1 MTSKATP
8 FPKAFGGAGGPTPK
22 ISHGKG
28 SYLWDTDG
36 KRYID
41 GSCGPAVYC
50 IGHADPRVNAVV
62 AEQMGRIA
70 HGYRFNFTSDP
81 LEEMTA
87 RLGCAMGADLSEM
100 VFVTGGSEAV
110 EASMKIALQYHYD
123 RGDPAR
129 VKFISRD
136 RSWHGNT
143 LMATALSGFADRRRP
158 FEGALPEVARVS
170 AANAYRPPAGVGENA
185 LVPHLV
191 AELRRE
197 IERIG
202 PERVA
207 AFVFEPVVGAAG
219 GAVPAPE
226 GYAKAVVEL
235 CHSYGILVI
244 SDEVMCGAGRC
255 GAWRASEVD
264 GVVPDIVTTA
274 KGLSGG
280 YLPLGAAVYTR
291 RIGDVIRAG
300 TGAPLTAHTYTGH
313 TACLAA
319 GVAVQRIVEEE
330 GLVAHVAARGPRY
343 QEELRQRLARFE
355 QVGNVRG
362 RGYFIGIELVRDPET
377 KTPFDPALGM
387 VARIKA
393 EGMAQGLICYPASGN
408 VDGRMGDQVI
418 LAPPFNASEDEL
430 EEIADKIERV
440 IEVVLAGV

>member
-1 MTSKATP
+1 MTSKAPP
-8 FPKAFGGAGGPTPK
+8 FPKAFGGAGGPPPK

-62 AEQMGRIA
+62 AEQMERIA

-81 LEEMTA
+81 LEEMTE
-87 RLGCAMGADLSEM
+87 RLGRAMGADLSEM

-110 EASMKIALQYHYD
+110 EAAMKIALQYHYD

-129 VKFISRD
+129 VKFIARE

-158 FEGALPEVARVS
+158 FEGALPEVGRVS

-235 CHSYGILVI
+235 CHSYGILVV

-319 GVAVQRIVEEE
+319 GVAVQRIVQEE

-343 QEELRQRLARFE
+343 QEELRARLARFE

-377 KTPFDPALGM
+377 KTPFDPALGLG
-387 VARIKA
+387 ARIKA
-393 EGMAQGLICYPASGN
+393 EGMVQGLICYPSSGN
-408 VDGRMGDQVI
+408 VDGRLGDQVI
-418 LAPPFNASEDEL
+418 LAPPFNASEAEL

>member
-8 FPKAFGGAGGPTPK
+8 FPKAFGGAGGPPPK

-81 LEEMTA
+81 LEEMTE
-87 RLGCAMGADLSEM
+87 RLGRAMGADLSEM

-110 EASMKIALQYHYD
+110 EAAMKIALQYHYD

-129 VKFISRD
+129 VKFIARD

-158 FEGALPEVARVS
+158 FEGALPEVGRVS

-197 IERIG
+197 
-202 PERVA
+202 
-207 AFVFEPVVGAAG
+207 
-219 GAVPAPE
+219 
-226 GYAKAVVEL
+226 
-235 CHSYGILVI
+235 
-244 SDEVMCGAGRC
+244 
-255 GAWRASEVD
+255 
-264 GVVPDIVTTA
+264 
-274 KGLSGG
+274 
-280 YLPLGAAVYTR
+280 
-291 RIGDVIRAG
+291 
-300 TGAPLTAHTYTGH
+300 
-313 TACLAA
+313 
-319 GVAVQRIVEEE
+319 
-330 GLVAHVAARGPRY
+330 
-343 QEELRQRLARFE
+343 
-355 QVGNVRG
+355 
-362 RGYFIGIELVRDPET
+362 
-377 KTPFDPALGM
+377 
-387 VARIKA
+387 
-393 EGMAQGLICYPASGN
+393 
-408 VDGRMGDQVI
+408 
-418 LAPPFNASEDEL
+418 
-430 EEIADKIERV
+430 
-440 IEVVLAGV
+440 